1 MYRAIAVVTS
11 LLLKMEEVG
20 RRLQGPMSPVKSPVA
35 ITEVSAESLQKGP
48 EEGSSKQTEGG
59 RAQSLKG
66 NHEWSFAFEQILASL
81 LNEPAFVRFFEKPQE
96 IKAKIESAKNLQ
108 LKARTR
114 V

>member
-1 MYRAIAVVTS
+1 
-11 LLLKMEEVG
+11 
-20 RRLQGPMSPVKSPVA
+20 MSPLKSPVA
-35 ITEVSAESLQKGP
+35 VTEMAAEVPRERQ
-48 EEGSSKQTEGG
+48 EESSEQTEGS
-59 RAQSLKG
+59 RAQSLEG

-81 LNEPAFVRFFEKPQE
+81 LNDPAFVRFFEKPHD